1 MKQATHRETV
11 YKACS
16 AISFVVYSSLKLGN
30 WLMNLLTGGSEYS
43 SPVQV
48 AGLRPDGVAYR

>member
-1 MKQATHRETV
+1 MYATHRETAH
-11 YKACS
+11 KTCS
-16 AISFVVYSSLKLGN
+16 ASSFMVYSSLKLEA

-48 AGLRPDGVAYR
+48 AALRPEGVAYR